1 MKYYPHVYTKVG
13 SGRLFRIEGN
23 KAIVEF
29 DYMYLVE
36 LPIADVCFDGIE
48 LSRVEGGES
57 LETLCR
63 GEANRESSRHS
74 A

>member
-1 MKYYPHVYTKVG
+1 MDYFPHVRTNVG

-36 LPIADVCFDGIE
+36 LSIANVCLDGID

-57 LETLCR
+57 LETLGR
-63 GEANRESSRHS
+63 GEDHRKSSRHS